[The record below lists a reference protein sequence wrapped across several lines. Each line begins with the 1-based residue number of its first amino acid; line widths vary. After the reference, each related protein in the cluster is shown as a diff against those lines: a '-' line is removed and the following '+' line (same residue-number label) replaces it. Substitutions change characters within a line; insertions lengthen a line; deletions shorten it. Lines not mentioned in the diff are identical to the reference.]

1 MGTLFDYLDWRGD
14 LSFDSSPLNE
24 VDSLILSQI
33 SYMDFE
39 GIVPE
44 AADSPVPLSV
54 AAREYL
60 RRHKGEIPYLGK
72 ILPPQTVSLTAR
84 AAKTRRFGS
93 LSLCGY
99 VNRID
104 DGAESQFSAVTFL
117 SEKGRAYLAYRGTD
131 DTLVGWKENFN
142 MSFMMP
148 VPAQLEA
155 VAYLTRM
162 AGALPGD
169 FYLGGHSKGGNLAVY
184 AAVKCD
190 PRLMDR
196 ILEVFN
202 NDGPGFDRPFVESAE
217 YKSMRGKIR
226 TLVPQS
232 SVVGMLLEHE
242 ENYEVVQSSASGIL
256 QHNAFSW
263 EVLGNRFIHLDT
275 VVEESR
281 LIDTTLKEWL
291 QEMAPEERE
300 RFVDS
305 FYETVSA
312 TGAKTLTEL
321 SAERVKLVKIW
332 NTLDPKSRSVILKCI
347 SSMVKQSARAIR
359 PTRRYAVKKKEGPR
373 EEKQKENG

>member
-14 LSFDSSPLNE
+14 LSFDASPMNE

-44 AADSPVPLSV
+44 ELGGEPISLAA

-84 AAKTRRFGS
+84 AAKTGRFGS
-93 LSLCGY
+93 LILCGY
-99 VNRID
+99 VNHVD
-104 DGAESQFSAVTFL
+104 DEAQTQFSAMTFL
-117 SEKGRAYLAYRGTD
+117 SERGRAYLAYRGTD

-155 VAYLTRM
+155 VSYLERM
-162 AGALPGD
+162 ANALAGD
-169 FYLGGHSKGGNLAVY
+169 LYLGGHSKGGNLAVY

-190 PRLMDR
+190 PSIKNR
-196 ILEVFN
+196 ILGVFN
-202 NDGPGFDRPFVESAE
+202 NDGPGFDRPFVESKE
-217 YKSMRGKIR
+217 YESMRGKIR

-242 ENYEVVQSSASGIL
+242 ENYEVVQSSASGLL

-275 VVEESR
+275 VEEESR
-281 LIDTTLKEWL
+281 LIDGALKEWMS
-291 QEMAPEERE
+291 EMEPEERE

-305 FYETVSA
+305 FYETISE

-347 SSMVKQSARAIR
+347 SLMVRQSARAIR
-359 PTRRYAVKKKEGPR
+359 PTRKYTVKR
-373 EEKQKENG
+373 KEN